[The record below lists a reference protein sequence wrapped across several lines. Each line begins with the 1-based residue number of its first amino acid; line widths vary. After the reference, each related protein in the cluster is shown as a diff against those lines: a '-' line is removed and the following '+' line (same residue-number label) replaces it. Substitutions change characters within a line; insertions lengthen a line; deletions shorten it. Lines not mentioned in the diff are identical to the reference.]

1 MRIQHP
7 NLAVDISLRF
17 KPEADRVSTAEVE
30 LLVSIWP
37 ELLRAIQ
44 LEERAGQPDDDPD
57 LE

>member
-7 NLAVDISLRF
+7 VAVEPHLSF
-17 KPEADRVSTAEVE
+17 KPEAETVSLAEID

-44 LEERAGQPDDDPD
+44 LEEGAGQPDDDPD

>member
-1 MRIQHP
+1 MRIQLPATMETH
-7 NLAVDISLRF
+7 LSF
-17 KPEADRVSTAEVE
+17 KPEAEAVSLAEVD

-44 LEERAGQPDDDPD
+44 LEEGAGQSDDDTD